1 MTSKKDRRMEKRQ
14 QAADFLNAH
23 SGFVMDQLVQVISD
37 LAPEVD
43 GLNHWEQDAAFAAEL
58 SYRLDRAVAFPDP
71 ILEALDGVIAFFVA
85 LGALGIY
92 RSIARKE
99 RLRGKRLDKLRE
111 RLKLK
116 GPKMAKAARYR
127 LKRRI
132 ARIEARS
139 Q

>member
-37 LAPEVD
+37 LSDEVE
-43 GLNHWEQDAAFAAEL
+43 GLNHFDQDAAFAAEL
-58 SYRLDRAVAFPDP
+58 AYRLDRAVAFPDP

-111 RLKLK
+111 RLKAK

>member
-1 MTSKKDRRMEKRQ
+1 MTSKKDRRIEKRE

-37 LAPEVD
+37 LSEEVE
-43 GLNHWEQDAAFAAEL
+43 GLNHFEQDAAYAAEL
-58 SYRLDRAVAFPDP
+58 AYRIDQAVNFPDP
-71 ILEALDGVIAFFVA
+71 IVEALDGVVAFFLS
-85 LGALGIY
+85 LGALAIF
-92 RSIARKE
+92 RSVARKE

-111 RLKLK
+111 RLKAK